1 MLGLTFLTRQF
12 QRKEG
17 VLPMSMSHGSSLQF
31 TYYIPIHTPESTKMA
46 EETMPMDAAANER
59 ILARLNELFPDGQY
73 PNSDLSKG
81 AQ

>member
-1 MLGLTFLTRQF
+1 
-12 QRKEG
+12 
-17 VLPMSMSHGSSLQF
+17 
-31 TYYIPIHTPESTKMA
+31 MA
-46 EETMPMDAAANER
+46 EETMPLDASANER